1 MNELPPIPLFKP
13 FMAEDAPAKVAEVLT
28 SGYIGQGPQ
37 VEAFEA
43 ELHAFL
49 ETPVR
54 PVTVNSCTSAITL
67 ALRLIGVGRGDT
79 VISTPQTCAA
89 TNLPI
94 LHTGAKI
101 EWADIDP
108 FTGLIDPRTIT
119 PGMAARARAIVAVD
133 WGGQLC
139 DYAALRTFRK
149 PIIQDAAHHF
159 TYDRNRH
166 GDYICYSFQAIKH
179 LTTGDG
185 GALIPPP
192 EFAER
197 ARLLRWYGLDRTKGD
212 SFRCSQDIIEGG
224 YKFHMND
231 IAAAIGRANLREQ
244 TAVQAAW
251 ARNAKRIG
259 CAIQNPW
266 LEVAAMATCPWFL
279 PVFTIDG
286 AGFEAHMKAQGIAC
300 SPVHRRNDTFSC
312 LADFE
317 TCLPGVTEFSEK
329 ARAIPCGWWLTERDC
344 ARIVEAVNAWQ
355 PT

>member
-1 MNELPPIPLFKP
+1 
-13 FMAEDAPAKVAEVLT
+13 MAEDAPAKVAQVLT

-37 VEAFEA
+37 VEAFED
-43 ELHAFL
+43 ELQAFL
-49 ETPVR
+49 QTPAR

-67 ALRLIGVGRGDT
+67 ALHLIGVGPRDT

-94 LHTGAKI
+94 LQTGAKI
-101 EWADIDP
+101 EWADINP
-108 FTGLIDPRTIT
+108 RTGLIDPRTIT
-119 PGMAARARAIVAVD
+119 PQMARKAKAIVAVD
-133 WGGQLC
+133 WGGNLC
-139 DYAALRTFRK
+139 NYSDLTAFGL

-159 TYDRNRH
+159 TYDPTNC
-166 GDYICYSFQAIKH
+166 GDYVCYSFQAIKH

-185 GALIPPP
+185 GALLAPDTD
-192 EFAER
+192 EADR

-212 SFRCSQDIIEGG
+212 SFRCSQDIAEGG

-244 TAVQAAW
+244 AAVQSGW
-251 ARNAKRIG
+251 WRNALQIS
-259 CAIQNPW
+259 CAIENNW
-266 LEVAAMATCPWFL
+266 LEVPATAICPWFL
-279 PVFTIDG
+279 SVFTADG
-286 AGFEAHMKAQGIAC
+286 AGFEAHMKAAGVAC

-312 LADFE
+312 MAAFQKP
-317 TCLPGVTEFSEK
+317 LPGVDEFTAK

>member
-1 MNELPPIPLFKP
+1 MKELPPIPLFKP

-37 VEAFEA
+37 VEAFED
-43 ELHAFL
+43 ELRAFL
-49 ETPVR
+49 QTPAR

-67 ALRLIGVGRGDT
+67 ALRLIGVGPGDT

-94 LHTGAKI
+94 LHTGARI

-108 FTGLIDPRTIT
+108 YTGLLDPRTIT
-119 PGMAARARAIVAVD
+119 AGMARKAKAIVAVD
-133 WGGQLC
+133 WGGMHC
-139 DYAALRTFRK
+139 DYKALRRFGL

-159 TYDRNRH
+159 TYNPTNC
-166 GDYICYSFQAIKH
+166 GDYVCYSFQAIKH

-192 EFAER
+192 EQAER
-197 ARLLRWYGLDRTKGD
+197 ARLLRWYGLDRAKGD
-212 SFRCSQDIIEGG
+212 SFHCSQDIAEGG

-244 TAVQAAW
+244 AVVQSAW
-251 ARNAKRIG
+251 RRNGVRVGCKIENNWAKVF
-259 CAIQNPW
+259 W
-266 LEVAAMATCPWFL
+266 YSDCPWFL
-279 PVFTIDG
+279 SVYTVDG
-286 AGFEAHMKAQGIAC
+286 ASFEAHMKAAGVAC
-300 SPVHRRNDTFSC
+300 SPVHRRNDTF
-312 LADFE
+312 
-317 TCLPGVTEFSEK
+317 TCMAAFQKPLPGVDKFAEK
-329 ARAIPCGWWLTERDC
+329 VRAIPCGWWLTERDC

-355 PT
+355 PS